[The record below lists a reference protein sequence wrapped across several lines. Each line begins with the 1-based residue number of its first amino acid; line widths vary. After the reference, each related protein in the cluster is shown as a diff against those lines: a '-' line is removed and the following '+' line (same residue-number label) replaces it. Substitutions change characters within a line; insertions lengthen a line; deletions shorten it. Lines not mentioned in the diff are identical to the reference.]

1 MFPVSFERCVGWLHP
16 AEGARGI
23 VICGSIGFEDL
34 CGHKSLAIL
43 ADRIAE
49 GGQPV
54 LRFDYHGAGDS
65 IGDENDP
72 DRIAVWKQNIRAAI
86 AYLKDR
92 TGVSEI
98 GLVGLR
104 LGATL
109 AAEVAAEIGGVE
121 RIALIAPLAT
131 GKAYVR
137 ELKAL
142 SRVIGATNE
151 EPAPGEMIVAGF
163 RMSAQTVA
171 DLGKLEPALIAAS
184 PAPRVLATGREPLAV
199 HPVVTRLTALGCD
212 VATEIFDGYD
222 AMMCDPT
229 ASKTPDSALSR
240 IANWMVDG
248 AAREGARP
256 VRCVPVGLAGEDF
269 VESPIR
275 FGKGHELAGVY
286 CRSGSGT
293 PRQAVIILNA
303 GAIHHVGWARG
314 SVELA
319 RRLAASGVASL
330 RIDVGGLGDSFAAPS
345 GASGSLYAPEL
356 AGDISAAIDWLETQ
370 CIRDVSVMGS
380 CSGAFQAFHA
390 AVADARVKRLA
401 LVNQV
406 CFVWNATYQLQFS
419 AWRATKSTVVSAAL
433 EDEIQAAEDASRMFN
448 RLMPVAKKFAKGS
461 LNALMSLSQKA
472 SSGLGDSN
480 MVEGWLE
487 TLAARG
493 VKVAMIY
500 SDHDPGLADL
510 ERWFG
515 PKGER
520 ATTLPGV
527 EMHTLM
533 DADHMLT
540 SRTARQELGTL
551 LFGLLGVEERIR
563 TTEPVAVPVQSESI
577 AA

>member
-1 MFPVSFERCVGWLHP
+1 MFPVSFERCAGWLHP
-16 AEGARGI
+16 AEGARG
-23 VICGSIGFEDL
+23 VMICGSIGFEDL
-34 CGHKSLAIL
+34 CAHKSLAIL
-43 ADRIAE
+43 ADRIAAA
-49 GGQPV
+49 GQPV
-54 LRFDYHGAGDS
+54 LRFDYHGCGDS

-86 AYLKDR
+86 AYLKGR
-92 TGVSEI
+92 TGVTEI

-109 AAEVAAEIGGVE
+109 AAEVAADLGSVE
-121 RIALIAPLAT
+121 RIALLAPLAT

-142 SRVIGATNE
+142 SRVIGAAGE
-151 EPAPGEMIVAGF
+151 QPAPGEMIVAGF
-163 RMSAQTVA
+163 RLSPQTIA
-171 DLGKLEPALIAAS
+171 DLSKLEPALVGES
-184 PAPRVLATGREPLAV
+184 PARHVLAMGREPLAV

-212 VATEIFDGYD
+212 VSTEIFECYD

-229 ASKTPDSALSR
+229 ASKVPDAALTR
-240 IANWMVDG
+240 IANWIVDG

-256 VRCVPVGLAGEDF
+256 VRSLPTGLAGENF

-275 FGKGHELAGVY
+275 FGKNRELAGVY
-286 CRSGSGT
+286 CRSGDGT
-293 PRQAVIILNA
+293 PRQAVVILNA

-314 SVELA
+314 NVELA

-330 RIDVGGLGDSFAAPS
+330 RIDMGGLGDSFAAPS
-345 GASGSLYAPEL
+345 GASGSPYAPEL
-356 AGDISAAIDWLETQ
+356 TADISAAIDWLETQ
-370 CIRDVSVMGS
+370 CIRDVSVIGS
-380 CSGAFQAFHA
+380 CSGAYQAFHA

-433 EDEIQAAEDASRMFN
+433 EDEIQATEDASRLFN
-448 RLMPVAKKFAKGS
+448 KLMPVAKKFAKGS

-472 SSGLGDSN
+472 TSGVGDTN

-487 TLAARG
+487 TLASRG
-493 VKVAMIY
+493 VKVSMIY

-515 PKGER
+515 PEGIR
-520 ATTLPGV
+520 ATSLPGV
-527 EMHTLM
+527 EKHTLL

-540 SRTARQELGTL
+540 SRRARQELGTL
-551 LFGLLGVEERIR
+551 VFGLLGVEEKSDVA
-563 TTEPVAVPVQSESI
+563 PVADVPRKESI